1 MSASALG
8 LLVWNV
14 FILNSNLEK
23 TLLVLL
29 ERGGVVFDPVSI
41 LDQIILESQVLS
53 ISTMVTDFLG

>member
-23 TLLVLL
+23 ALLVLL

-53 ISTMVTDFLG
+53 ISTMVTDF